1 MFTIE
6 IHFYT
11 NRDDIVEIFSLCN
24 KTQTIFNFNYEE
36 EEDDEEATVE
46 ETLNMT

>member
-1 MFTIE
+1 MLTVE

-24 KTQTIFNFNYEE
+24 TTIFYFYYEE

-46 ETLNMT
+46 ETLNTT